1 MIRSI
6 FLSLVMV
13 LSPLWPFG
21 ENPTPGAPFIII
33 NKQSNQLAFVDNN
46 QIEQIYPVATGATNS
61 LTPEGL
67 HTVLIKAVDPYY
79 RKKNIP
85 GGDQNNPLGSR
96 WIGFDA
102 EDTDGRTYGIH
113 GTNRPDSIGK
123 NVSAGC
129 IRMQNKSVEQLF
141 AKVPIGTKVLIVTSE
156 KDFWTLAVAYNAI
169 KKS

>member
-1 MIRSI
+1 MVPKIL
-6 FLSLVMV
+6 LSLVMV

-33 NKQSNQLAFVDNN
+33 NKQTNQLAHIDDNKV
-46 QIEQIYPVATGATNS
+46 QHIYPVATGATNS

-67 HTVLIKAVDPYY
+67 HTVLVKAINPYY
-79 RKKNIP
+79 RKKDIP
-85 GGDQNNPLGSR
+85 GGDKKNPLGTR

-113 GTNRPDSIGK
+113 GTNRPSSIGK

-129 IRMQNKSVEQLF
+129 IRMQNEMVEQLF
-141 AKVPIGTKVLIVTSE
+141 EKVPVGTKVLIVTTG
-156 KDFWTLAVAYNAI
+156 KDFWTLAIEYNAI